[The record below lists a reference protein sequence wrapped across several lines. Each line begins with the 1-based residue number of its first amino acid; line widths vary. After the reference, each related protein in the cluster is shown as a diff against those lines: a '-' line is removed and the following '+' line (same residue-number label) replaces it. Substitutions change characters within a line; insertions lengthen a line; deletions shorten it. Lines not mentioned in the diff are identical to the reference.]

1 MKSTPLNLSHL
12 WVACADIVSGE
23 VALRFRLV
31 RFKVAFPP
39 ISIGVFDN
47 DYDVI
52 HFEGELIG
60 VYRLIIVH
68 RIHKLLCWFLNSLIC
83 LSSGILQFD
92 VISWK
97 PPALFFYQEPSTIF
111 LPTTLSRFS
120 SSLARTLL
128 WSATVARRSSPC
140 NRQ

>member
-1 MKSTPLNLSHL
+1 MLKLNTIKLT

-68 RIHKLLCWFLNSLIC
+68 RIHKLLCWFLNSLSLVNKINKSWC
-83 LSSGILQFD
+83 NDCCDVMCGNEPDLSFQRHPSVWRNQLETTRF
-92 VISWK
+92 V
-97 PPALFFYQEPSTIF
+97 FYQEPESFI
-111 LPTTLSRFS
+111 LK
-120 SSLARTLL
+120 
-128 WSATVARRSSPC
+128 
-140 NRQ
+140 NN